1 MSIFVLYII
10 STFPFLVRKG
20 FVCFVIGVIE
30 HVILVLEKKRQLL
43 CVPVT
48 DDVTKRKKNHET
60 ISSRFF
66 TERKTKRSFVGHL
79 CPVQEVL
86 TKKTNA
92 AR

>member
-30 HVILVLEKKRQLL
+30 HVILVLEKKRHLL
-43 CVPVT
+43 CVPDT

-66 TERKTKRSFVGHL
+66 SLNGKQRGL
-79 CPVQEVL
+79 L
-86 TKKTNA
+86 
-92 AR
+92 